1 MKDLSSKYIVIE
13 GPIGVGKTS
22 LANKLALEWDAEL
35 ILENVDDNPFLS
47 KFYKNQR
54 EVSYQTQLYFLLTRT
69 RQVQSFKQQDIFS
82 KPRVSDFML
91 QKDRLFAQVTLNNE
105 EYDLYDQLYS
115 YMTVDIPKPDLLIY
129 LQAPIEVLMKRI
141 RKRGRDFEKY
151 ITSQYLENLNSTYL
165 RFFNSYNGSPLLVVN
180 AEDIDFVNNANDYKN
195 LLNKIY
201 SIDKANTTLT
211 RWQASLMNKTK
222 KN

>member
-54 EVSYQTQLYFLLTRT
+54 EVSFQTQLYFLLTRT

-201 SIDKANTTLT
+201 SIDKGKHYINPM
-211 RWQASLMNKTK
+211 ASIINE
-222 KN
+222 

>member
-1 MKDLSSKYIVIE
+1 MRDLASKYIVIE

-22 LANKLALEWDAEL
+22 LSNKLALEWDADL

-54 EVSYQTQLYFLLTRT
+54 EVSFQTQLYFLLTRT

-82 KPRVSDFML
+82 KTRVSDFML
-91 QKDRLFAQVTLNNE
+91 QKDRLFAQVTLSNE

-129 LQAPIEVLMKRI
+129 LQAPVDTLIKRI
-141 RKRGRDFEKY
+141 KKRGRNFEKY
-151 ITSQYLENLNSTYL
+151 ITNEYLEKLNSTYL
-165 RFFNSYNGSPLLVVN
+165 NFFNSYEGSPLLIVN
-180 AEDIDFVNNANDYKN
+180 AEDIDFVNNKIDYKN

-201 SIDKANTTLT
+201 SIESGRHYLNPL
-211 RWQASLMNKTK
+211 ASIINE
-222 KN
+222 

>member
-1 MKDLSSKYIVIE
+1 MKDNTSKYIVIE

-22 LANKLALEWDAEL
+22 LANKLSLEWDADL

-54 EVSYQTQLYFLLTRT
+54 EVSLQTQLYFLLTRT
-69 RQVQSFKQQDIFS
+69 RQVQALKQQDIFD
-82 KPRVSDFML
+82 KTRVSDFML

-129 LQAPIEVLMKRI
+129 LQAPIDILIKRI
-141 RKRGRDFEKY
+141 KKRGRSFEKY
-151 ITSQYLENLNSTYL
+151 ITDSYLEKLNSMYL
-165 RFFNSYNGSPLLVVN
+165 KFFNNYEGSPLLIVN
-180 AEDIDFVNNANDYKN
+180 AEDIDFVNNKVDYQN
-195 LLNKIY
+195 LLEKIY
-201 SIDKANTTLT
+201 SIDKGKHYFNPM
-211 RWQASLMNKTK
+211 ASIINE
-222 KN
+222 

>member
-1 MKDLSSKYIVIE
+1 MKDLASKYIVIE

-22 LANKLALEWDAEL
+22 LANKLSLEWDAEL

-54 EVSYQTQLYFLLTRT
+54 EVSLQTQLYFLLTRT
-69 RQVQSFKQQDIFS
+69 RQVQAFKQQDIFS

-91 QKDRLFAQVTLNNE
+91 QKDRIFAQVTLNNE

-129 LQAPIEVLMKRI
+129 LQAPVKVLMKRI
-141 RKRGRDFEKY
+141 KKRGRNFEKY
-151 ITSQYLENLNSTYL
+151 ITNEYLEKLNSMYL
-165 RFFNSYNGSPLLVVN
+165 KFFNTYNASPILIVN
-180 AEDIDFVNNANDYKN
+180 AEDIDFVKNKIDYKN
-195 LLNKIY
+195 LLDKIY
-201 SIDKANTTLT
+201 SIEKGKHYFNPM
-211 RWQASLMNKTK
+211 ASIINE
-222 KN
+222 

>member
-47 KFYKNQR
+47 KFYNNQR
-54 EVSYQTQLYFLLTRT
+54 EVSFQTQLYFLLTRT

-201 SIDKANTTLT
+201 SIDKGKHYFNPM
-211 RWQASLMNKTK
+211 ASIINE
-222 KN
+222 

>member
-54 EVSYQTQLYFLLTRT
+54 EVSFQTQLYFLLTRT

-201 SIDKANTTLT
+201 SIDNGKHYFNPM
-211 RWQASLMNKTK
+211 ASIINE
-222 KN
+222 

>member
-54 EVSYQTQLYFLLTRT
+54 EVSFQTQLYFLLTRT

-201 SIDKANTTLT
+201 SIDKGKNYFNPM
-211 RWQASLMNKTK
+211 ASIINE
-222 KN
+222 

>member
-54 EVSYQTQLYFLLTRT
+54 EVSFQTQLYFLLTRT

-201 SIDKANTTLT
+201 SIDNGKHYFNPI
-211 RWQASLMNKTK
+211 ASIINE
-222 KN
+222 

>member
-1 MKDLSSKYIVIE
+1 MKDLASKYIVIE

-22 LANKLALEWDAEL
+22 LANKLSLEWDADL

-54 EVSYQTQLYFLLTRT
+54 EVSFQTQLYFLLTRT
-69 RQVQSFKQQDIFS
+69 RQVQAFKQQDIFS
-82 KPRVSDFML
+82 KTRVSDFML
-91 QKDRLFAQVTLNNE
+91 QKDRIFAQVTLNNE

-129 LQAPIEVLMKRI
+129 LQAPVKVLMKRI
-141 RKRGRDFEKY
+141 KKRGRNFEKY
-151 ITSQYLENLNSTYL
+151 ITNEYLEKLNSMYL
-165 RFFNSYNGSPLLVVN
+165 KFFDTYNGSPLLIVN
-180 AEDIDFVNNANDYKN
+180 AEDIDFVHNKVDYKN

-201 SIDKANTTLT
+201 SIEKGKHYFNPM
-211 RWQASLMNKTK
+211 ASIINE
-222 KN
+222 

>member
-1 MKDLSSKYIVIE
+1 MKDLASKYIVIE

-22 LANKLALEWDAEL
+22 LANKLSLEWDAEL

-54 EVSYQTQLYFLLTRT
+54 EVSLQTQLYFLLTRT
-69 RQVQSFKQQDIFS
+69 RQVQSFKQQDIFA
-82 KPRVSDFML
+82 KTRVSDFML

-129 LQAPIEVLMKRI
+129 LQAPVDILMKRI
-141 RKRGRDFEKY
+141 KKRGRDFEKY
-151 ITSQYLENLNSTYL
+151 ITNSYLEKLNSMYL
-165 RFFNSYNGSPLLVVN
+165 KFFNTYEASPLLIVN
-180 AEDIDFVNNANDYKN
+180 AEDIDFVNNEIDYKN
-195 LLNKIY
+195 LLDKIY
-201 SIDKANTTLT
+201 SIEKGKHYFNPL
-211 RWQASLMNKTK
+211 ASIINE
-222 KN
+222 

>member
-1 MKDLSSKYIVIE
+1 MKDLASKYIVIE

-22 LANKLALEWDAEL
+22 LANKLSLEWDADL

-54 EVSYQTQLYFLLTRT
+54 EVSFQTQLYFLLTRT
-69 RQVQSFKQQDIFS
+69 RQVQAFKQQDIFS
-82 KPRVSDFML
+82 KTRVSDFML
-91 QKDRLFAQVTLNNE
+91 QKDRIFAQVTLNNE

-129 LQAPIEVLMKRI
+129 LQAPVKVLMKRI
-141 RKRGRDFEKY
+141 KKRGRNFEKY
-151 ITSQYLENLNSTYL
+151 ITNEYLEKLNSMYLKFFDTY
-165 RFFNSYNGSPLLVVN
+165 NSSPLLIVN
-180 AEDIDFVNNANDYKN
+180 AEDIDFVHNKADYKN

-201 SIDKANTTLT
+201 SIEKGKHYFNPM
-211 RWQASLMNKTK
+211 ASIINE
-222 KN
+222 

>member
-35 ILENVDDNPFLS
+35 ILENVADNPFLS

-54 EVSYQTQLYFLLTRT
+54 EVSFQTQLYFLLTRT

-201 SIDKANTTLT
+201 SID
-211 RWQASLMNKTK
+211 
-222 KN
+222 

>member
-1 MKDLSSKYIVIE
+1 MKDLSSKYIVIK

-54 EVSYQTQLYFLLTRT
+54 EVSFQTQLYFLLTRT

-201 SIDKANTTLT
+201 SIDKGKHYFNPM
-211 RWQASLMNKTK
+211 ASIINE
-222 KN
+222 

>member
-1 MKDLSSKYIVIE
+1 
-13 GPIGVGKTS
+13 
-22 LANKLALEWDAEL
+22 
-35 ILENVDDNPFLS
+35 
-47 KFYKNQR
+47 
-54 EVSYQTQLYFLLTRT
+54 
-69 RQVQSFKQQDIFS
+69 
-82 KPRVSDFML
+82 ML

-201 SIDKANTTLT
+201 SIVKGKHYFNPM
-211 RWQASLMNKTK
+211 ASIIN
-222 KN
+222 